1 MIGNIMYDYISYNQ
15 FVNDYF
21 LLLILLT
28 YRSIYTMFL
37 YLYIL
42 FQQDIK
48 YRKMS
53 FTIGFKN
60 AFGIEILET

>member
-1 MIGNIMYDYISYNQ
+1 MYDYISYNQ